1 MAFSAPSLVKFS
13 LFVAISASALLS
25 SALARDFSILGYT
38 PEHLTS
44 TDNLLELFESWMSEH
59 SKAYKSVEE
68 KVRRF
73 EVFRENL
80 MHIDQRNNEIES
92 YWLGLN
98 EFADLTHEE
107 FKGRY
112 LGLAKP
118 QFSRK
123 REPSANFRY
132 RDIKDLPES
141 VDWRKKGAVTPV
153 KNQGSCGNI
162 SLFFIFL
169 DLKLKE
175 AEIGTYRHNNLI
187 LSLQVAVGRFRQL
200 QLLRGST
207 RSQQGI

>member
-1 MAFSAPSLVKFS
+1 MAFSATSLTKFS
-13 LFVAISASALLS
+13 LLVAISASALLC
-25 SALARDFSILGYT
+25 SALARDFSIIGYT
-38 PEHLTS
+38 PDHLTS
-44 TDNLLELFESWMSEH
+44 TDKLLELFESWMSEH

-68 KVRRF
+68 KVHRF

-80 MHIDQRNNEIES
+80 MHIDQRNNEINS

-123 REPSANFRY
+123 RQPSANFRY
-132 RDIKDLPES
+132 RDITDLPES

-153 KNQGSCGNI
+153 KNQGQCGNI
-162 SLFFIFL
+162 SLF
-169 DLKLKE
+169 
-175 AEIGTYRHNNLI
+175 H
-187 LSLQVAVGRFRQL
+187 LSCSRKNTLE
-200 QLLRGST
+200 
-207 RSQQGI
+207 